1 MTDNREKWQQGLR
14 DALDSSSG
22 AEPDLLWASL
32 APQAAQAADRLRRAH
47 KRKLLWG
54 SVAGTAF
61 AAAAIAAVVLLAG
74 PAEDSLTPSSAG
86 RRPPLYTFV
95 PSPRAIAIVL

>member
-61 AAAAIAAVVLLAG
+61 AAAAIAAVVLIVRII
-74 PAEDSLTPSSAG
+74 
-86 RRPPLYTFV
+86 RRR
-95 PSPRAIAIVL
+95 SIALLQSQAVGCTWRIFPIVRERRL